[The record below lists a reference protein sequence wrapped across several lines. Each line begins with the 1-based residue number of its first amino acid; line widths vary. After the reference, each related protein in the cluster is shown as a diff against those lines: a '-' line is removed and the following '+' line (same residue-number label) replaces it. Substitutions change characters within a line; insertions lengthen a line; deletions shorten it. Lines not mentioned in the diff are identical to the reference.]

1 LHSLY
6 NSGKLERHHLVRFQ
20 DILTKLPRADDV
32 ADEKAV
38 IFADE
43 LYPDQVIREFPLRAV
58 IVPRVTDETAA
69 RLRELSPAVA
79 LAALAPTTLLQHHP
93 PQPNALAAMAEL
105 VRSVPT
111 LSLELGSDLAS
122 VPRAIG
128 AFLEDWR

>member
-1 LHSLY
+1 
-6 NSGKLERHHLVRFQ
+6 
-20 DILTKLPRADDV
+20 
-32 ADEKAV
+32 
-38 IFADE
+38 
-43 LYPDQVIREFPLRAV
+43 
-58 IVPRVTDETAA
+58 VTDGTAA
-69 RLRELSPAVA
+69 RLRELSPAAA